1 MFHKFNAKEI
11 FEMAEQLER
20 NGYEFYQKAADA
32 AKDED
37 IKKFLLGLAEMEVT
51 HEKIFADMKK
61 ELTAKE
67 KEDAVFDP
75 YDETAA
81 YIQALVDT
89 RVFYERE
96 IDMSSVE
103 EVLKE
108 AISAEKESIV
118 FYLGMK
124 EMVPQEQGKHRLDNI
139 IREEMGHIQVI
150 TAQLLNWKK

>member
-11 FEMAEQLER
+11 FEMAEQIER
-20 NGYEFYQKAADA
+20 NGYQFYRKAANA
-32 AKDED
+32 TKDET
-37 IKKFLLGLAEMEVT
+37 IKKFLLGLADMEVA
-51 HEKIFADMKK
+51 HEKTFIGMKDQ
-61 ELTAKE
+61 LTAKE
-67 KEDAVFDP
+67 KEEVVFDP
-75 YDETAA
+75 YEETAA

-118 FYLGMK
+118 FYIGMK
-124 EMVPQEQGKHRLDNI
+124 DMVPQDQGKQKIDDI
-139 IREEMGHIQVI
+139 IREEMGHIQI
-150 TAQLLNWKK
+150 INRHLMNLKK